1 MNPEMSH
8 VRKPW
13 IATSL
18 SLICAGLGQI
28 YCGRVGRGLLM
39 YTTSLMFGPLLV
51 ITAVAANSTPMLA
64 LFLVCLAGLLGLVV
78 WSVRDAGQL
87 ARRMEPTAYQPQEFN
102 RVSVYAMMASTSVP
116 YAIGLAFFLRATLIE
131 AFVIPTASMA
141 PTLIPGDRI
150 LVTKMGMTT
159 RTLERG
165 QVVVFRNPVNRRQ
178 TFVKRIIGLPGE
190 TVEIKD
196 GTVMIDGRALE
207 RTETEPPTGEKGTGR
222 RYLERAGDRQYE
234 VLFDK
239 PASEMQSAPQKVGP
253 DAYFVLGDHRDVSF
267 DSRQVGTVPHGLMV
281 GIVRYLYLPGG
292 SWNRFGVV
300 R

>member
-18 SLICAGLGQI
+18 SLICTGLGQI

-51 ITAVAANSTPMLA
+51 VTALAANFTPMLA
-64 LFLVCLAGLLGLVV
+64 LFLVCMAALLGLVA

-87 ARRMEPTAYQPQEFN
+87 ARRMESTGYQPQEFN

-116 YAIGLAFFLRATLIE
+116 YVIGLAFFLRATMIE

-178 TFVKRIIGLPGE
+178 TFVKRIVGLPGE
-190 TVEIKD
+190 TVEIKN

-207 RTETEPPTGEKGTGR
+207 RIETEQLKSEAGTGR

-234 VLFDK
+234 LLFDK
-239 PASEMQSAPQKVGP
+239 PAAEMQSAPQTVGP
-253 DAYFVLGDHRDVSF
+253 DAYYVLGDHRDVSV
-267 DSRQVGTVPHGLMV
+267 DSREVGAVPHGLMV
-281 GIVRYLYLPGG
+281 GIVQYLYLPGG
-292 SWNRFGVV
+292 TWNRFGAV